1 MMKKI
6 IYGLGIALL
15 LGGCDDFLEEY
26 SQSQT
31 VAKEVTHFDEILD
44 KSDTNLNVNM
54 PESKDDVLYEL
65 YLLKEKL
72 ENIKL

>member
-1 MMKKI
+1 MPTKIEKNKILKK
-6 IYGLGIALL
+6 
-15 LGGCDDFLEEY
+15 
-26 SQSQT
+26 
-31 VAKEVTHFDEILD
+31 VRTHFDEILD